1 MRGQW
6 EVGVGGE
13 NLNLIEESVHLQ
25 SFRAINKDPTPASLG
40 AAPRVRSTLAG
51 REARHSLSAHKK
63 LQVLRPAS

>member
-40 AAPRVRSTLAG
+40 AAPRVQSTLAEKHG
-51 REARHSLSAHKK
+51 TAHKK